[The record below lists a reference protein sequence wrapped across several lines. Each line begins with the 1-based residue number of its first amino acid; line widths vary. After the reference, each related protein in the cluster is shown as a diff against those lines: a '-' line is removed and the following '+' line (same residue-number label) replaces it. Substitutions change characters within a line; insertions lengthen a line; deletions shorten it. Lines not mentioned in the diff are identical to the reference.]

1 MRNLLSIYF
10 FILGTVFAS
19 FFGVIIER
27 IPNNLSIIK
36 PASRCDKCG
45 HILNWYEKI
54 PIISFI
60 LLKGKCKNCLNKIEP
75 FSFIYEIIG
84 GIALLLIYIKFG
96 LSPESIFIMFI
107 NLLLLL
113 IAGYDY
119 KTQRILN
126 ISLWLL
132 FGFSILLLIYRAYFL
147 NYSVRIYF
155 IDTIAVASTSFVL
168 KILMDYIFNKES
180 IGSGDL
186 YLISIMAL
194 VFDINELIYAI
205 LVASFLGVVFNIYKL
220 SKNKTNKY
228 IAFGPYL
235 CFGFYMMFV
244 FDGMVIKTLTIISK
258 SL

>member
-45 HILNWYEKI
+45 YILNWHEKI

-84 GIALLLIYIKFG
+84 GIVLLLIYMKFG

-132 FGFSILLLIYRAYFL
+132 FDFSILLLIYRAYFL

-220 SKNKTNKY
+220 SKNKMNKY

-244 FDGMVIKTLTIISK
+244 FDGMIIKTLTIISK